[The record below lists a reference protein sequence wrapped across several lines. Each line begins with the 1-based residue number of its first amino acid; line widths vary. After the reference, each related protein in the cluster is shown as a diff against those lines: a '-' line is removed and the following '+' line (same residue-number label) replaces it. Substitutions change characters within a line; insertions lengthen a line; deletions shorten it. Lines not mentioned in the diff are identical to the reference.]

1 MYDLLAVPCRSAMR
15 MPGSSNNR
23 IIWEETKKALCT
35 KSEQAPLI
43 GLNVSREN
51 IELEP
56 TPPVIHRNLRSANSD
71 IVRVTY
77 SLQLARPRIKRQRCE
92 LRTIYCPRLDP
103 KCRRSDSATRK
114 IISGSCLRQLIG
126 VFGFVEDY
134 GLETFF
140 M

>member
-1 MYDLLAVPCRSAMR
+1 

-77 SLQLARPRIKRQRCE
+77 SLQLARSRIKRQRCE
-92 LRTIYCPRLDP
+92 LRTIYCPRLGT
-103 KCRRSDSATRK
+103 RSAEEATVQREK
-114 IISGSCLRQLIG
+114 
-126 VFGFVEDY
+126 
-134 GLETFF
+134 
-140 M
+140 